1 MHSSMRIV
9 MLDDYRQVAVEFAD
23 WDGFDADVT
32 RAAVARRRTA
42 STELE
47 YSPIIPTPPI
57 VRSTQVDGQ
66 RTSSSPTLITPGATT
81 EQPMAR

>member
-1 MHSSMRIV
+1 MRIV

-32 RAAVARRRTA
+32 RAAVAGAGARRRTA